1 MKKQYLQ
8 HGVLM
13 LAVVSWFFI
22 PHFLTGW
29 PGVGVM
35 AAVSIF
41 CMVFY
46 SKTRSWWP
54 KKTLPDKLA
63 NKRATICL
71 AISIAVLFFYCPIL
85 LIGVSVGKDPSV
97 ILSLVSICLSV
108 MNWHTYTRVGT
119 TKPSITK
126 AEGAL
131 GASFALNTLSCL
143 FIFLRLYG
151 TYDPF
156 LWLVAV
162 VGCLSVCLLA
172 YITYQVPLRNS
183 IVEIGWPNFVTIA
196 VILTL
201 LINLHFGT
209 STGKIM
215 NYVALDDGKYGMS
228 CELDNGDTF
237 IYARCPT
244 PVGCTGRIKLHEGW
258 FHIQYVEP
266 IW

>member
-8 HGVLM
+8 HGVMM

-22 PHFLTGW
+22 PHFFTGW

-63 NKRATICL
+63 NKRANICL
-71 AISIAVLFFYCPIL
+71 AISCIATLLYFFIL
-85 LIGVSVGKDPSV
+85 LVSAALRKSFFAIVPWISVFLFIMDWITHIRVYENKTASIKVAVSLFLAAVTALSSFYVLYLGIYRLFQPFLPWISV
-97 ILSLVSICLSV
+97 IGCLSICL
-108 MNWHTYTRVGT
+108 M
-119 TKPSITK
+119 
-126 AEGAL
+126 
-131 GASFALNTLSCL
+131 
-143 FIFLRLYG
+143 
-151 TYDPF
+151 
-156 LWLVAV
+156 
-162 VGCLSVCLLA
+162 A
-172 YITYQVPLRNS
+172 YITYQIPLRNS
-183 IVEIGWPNFVTIA
+183 TFEFGWLYCACIA
-196 VILTL
+196 MFLTL
-201 LINLHFGT
+201 LLNFHLGMDK
-209 STGKIM
+209 GKIV
-215 NYVALDDGKYGMS
+215 NYVVVDRERGGMT
-228 CELDNGDTF
+228 CEMDTGDTF
-237 IYARCPT
+237 VYAGCPT